1 MSLPQTVSRDY
12 FYDRMVASGDWD
24 DVTNVYETSRR
35 VELIFGRLLEG
46 VPLEGARF
54 LDAGSGGG
62 HFSAMAAKR
71 GARVVSMD
79 MGLKLLAC
87 VARRCDSQRSVG
99 STLQLPFAD
108 GSFDVVLSTEVL
120 EHTPVPLD
128 GVRELARVVRP
139 GGRLILT
146 TPGRLWQPV
155 VRAASA
161 LHLRPYQG
169 RENFLWPESARRAV
183 EVAGLR
189 IESFQGFNVLPL
201 FHPVFDPINRRL
213 DALGRIW
220 PSICVNFAIRAQRPD
235 VPAPTRA

>member
-1 MSLPQTVSRDY
+1 MSEPTTAARDY

-35 VELIFGRLLEG
+35 VELIFGRLLAG

-62 HFSAMAAKR
+62 HFSAMAARR

-87 VARRCDSQRSVG
+87 VATRCKSERSVA

-120 EHTPVPLD
+120 EHTPDPLQ
-128 GVRELARVVRP
+128 GVRELTRVVRP
-139 GGRLILT
+139 GGRLVLT

-169 RENFLWPESARRAV
+169 RENVLWAENARAAV
-183 EVAGLR
+183 AAAGLT

-201 FHPVFDPINRRL
+201 FHPAFDPINRRL
-213 DALGRIW
+213 DALGKVW
-220 PSICVNFAIRAQRPD
+220 PSICVNFAIRAMRPSSAAG
-235 VPAPTRA
+235 V